1 MKEELEYCEQ
11 CGEDMPLEHTCFT
24 CCNIE
29 ITDDIKDIGR
39 CPKCLENIS

>member
-1 MKEELEYCEQ
+1 MKEETQKEEVK
-11 CGEDMPLEHTCFT
+11 FT

>member
-1 MKEELEYCEQ
+1 MKEETQKEEV
-11 CGEDMPLEHTCFT
+11 EFT

-29 ITDDIKDIGR
+29 ITDDVKDFGR